1 MTEEEKKIIQN
12 EVDKIY
18 LTFKSRVAEGRKLKM
33 DYVDSIAQGRVWTG
47 KRAIELKLADQLGG
61 LEDAVAEAVKL
72 TGVKEYRLK
81 SYPEPKSFFEYIMNT
96 YPDQFSRSSLKKE
109 LGAEEYEI
117 YLRLKELK
125 NDRGEVKAR
134 MPFELSIH

>member
-1 MTEEEKKIIQN
+1 
-12 EVDKIY
+12 
-18 LTFKSRVAEGRKLKM
+18 M

-61 LEDAVAEAVKL
+61 LEDAVAEAVKM

-81 SYPEPKSFFEYIMNT
+81 SYPEPKSFFEYIMNS
-96 YPDQFSRSSLKKE
+96 YPDQFTRSSLKKE